1 VAVLEAAPGLEVVDV
16 SPGGRDALL
25 PALAQTAGLIVR
37 GATTVDEALLRAA
50 PALRVV
56 GRAGVGVDNI
66 DLEAAARRGVAV
78 MNAPSGNTRS
88 TAELTFGLLLAAAR
102 HIARADRSVR
112 EGAWDRKAM
121 RGSQLHGRT
130 LGVVGAGRIGSAVL
144 ALGRAFGMRLLGC
157 DPYLT
162 PERRREI
169 GAEFLELEELL
180 ERADVVSFHVPLTDE
195 TEGMLGAAE
204 LARMKPDAFLVN
216 ASRGEVVDEAAVA
229 RALTEGR
236 LAGAGLDV
244 FAREPLPA
252 DSPLREAPHLVLTPH
267 LGGATDEAKRA
278 VAVEVAAAVRDALLR
293 GNLGPALNL

>member
-1 VAVLEAAPGLEVVDV
+1 
-16 SPGGRDALL
+16 
-25 PALAQTAGLIVR
+25 
-37 GATTVDEALLRAA
+37 
-50 PALRVV
+50 
-56 GRAGVGVDNI
+56 
-66 DLEAAARRGVAV
+66 
-78 MNAPSGNTRS
+78 
-88 TAELTFGLLLAAAR
+88 
-102 HIARADRSVR
+102 
-112 EGAWDRKAM
+112 
-121 RGSQLHGRT
+121 
-130 LGVVGAGRIGSAVL
+130 
-144 ALGRAFGMRLLGC
+144 
-157 DPYLT
+157 
-162 PERRREI
+162 
-169 GAEFLELEELL
+169 
-180 ERADVVSFHVPLTDE
+180 
-195 TEGMLGAAE
+195 MLGAAE